1 VAFTYDAGARLHT
14 VSLSRGTLTYAYDP
28 ATGTLASVTAPD
40 GGGLAFTYDGAVP
53 LSETWAGNVAGSVSV
68 TLDANLRIASRSVNG
83 ADTAAFTYDDD
94 GLLVQAGDIALSRDS
109 GNGFLT
115 GTALG
120 GLTTSRAYNPFG
132 EVASEQADYGATGL
146 YGATYTRD
154 KLGRIT
160 QKVETVEGTTAT
172 YDYFYDTAGRLIGV
186 NRDGSPIESYAYDPN
201 GNRTTNGEVYDAQD
215 RLTETATATYTYTE
229 NGELATR
236 TITATGDTTAYTY
249 DELGNLMQVVL
260 PDATQIDYV
269 VDAANRRIGKEV
281 NGALVQGFLYGDA
294 LNPVAELDGTG
305 AVVARFVYG
314 SRPNVPDYVVKGGGT
329 YRIITDHL
337 GSPRL
342 VVDTATGAIA
352 QRMDYDAFGNVFSD
366 SNPGFQPFGFA
377 GGLYDRDTKLTRF
390 GARDY
395 DPEVGRWTAKD
406 PIRFLGGDANLYG
419 YVVGDPVGGIDPV
432 GLWVLDLGSSG
443 LIPGSEFLGYNIGI
457 QVTQG
462 GVYFY

>member
-1 VAFTYDAGARLHT
+1 M
-14 VSLSRGTLTYAYDP
+14 S
-28 ATGTLASVTAPD
+28 
-40 GGGLAFTYDGAVP
+40 
-53 LSETWAGNVAGSVSV
+53 
-68 TLDANLRIASRSVNG
+68 IAH
-83 ADTAAFTYDDD
+83 
-94 GLLVQAGDIALSRDS
+94 I
-109 GNGFLT
+109 
-115 GTALG
+115 
-120 GLTTSRAYNPFG
+120 YNPFG

-201 GNRTTNGEVYDAQD
+201 GNRTTNGELYDAQD

-229 NGELATR
+229 NGELATK
-236 TITATGDTTAYTY
+236 TVTAGGDTTAYTY

-305 AVVARFVYG
+305 AVIARFVYG
-314 SRPNVPDYVVKGGGT
+314 SRPNVPDYMVKGGAT
-329 YRIITDHL
+329 YRIVADHL

-352 QRMDYDAFGNVFSD
+352 QRIDYDAWGNVLSD

-377 GGLYDRDTKLTRF
+377 GGLYDRDTRLVRF

-406 PIRFLGGDANLYG
+406 PIRFGGGDANLYG
-419 YVVGDPVGGIDPV
+419 YVVGNPLNLLDPV
-432 GLWVLDLGSSG
+432 GLTQQDIEVLLERARANNPDLAVPDSVKVRD
-443 LIPGSEFLGYNIGI
+443 LPGRTTGFTNPFTPSRGITLDSQFLEPLDDKGRRDLYEVIIHESIHRTRPRIDSVLRPITHDDIYAEAAKRAAAQIAN
-457 QVTQG
+457 VC
-462 GVYFY
+462 FR